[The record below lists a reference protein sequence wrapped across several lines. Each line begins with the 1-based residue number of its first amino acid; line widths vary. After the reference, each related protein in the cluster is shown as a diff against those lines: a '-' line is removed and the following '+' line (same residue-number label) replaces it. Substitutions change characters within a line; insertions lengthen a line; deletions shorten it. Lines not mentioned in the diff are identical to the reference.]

1 MFGVGSLAAASQSG
15 VIKSI
20 QQVEITIAANSAS
33 QAATISAV
41 DKNKT
46 VVVWNGTRS
55 AETTYNGSED
65 EVRLELTNGTT
76 LTAYTNAANVS
87 NSRIVRATVLE
98 FEPTIV
104 KQVQH
109 RTKLVTNVSNAD
121 DTISSSPVAYS
132 AIFWMGCTTDEA
144 NAYYNYTKAVVTQTN
159 ATTVNVRSGSAGTFN
174 LTASYCIVEFYS
186 NVIQSIQ
193 SVVNTIATSA
203 STQNSTISSVTTG
216 NCMLAYGGSRVDAA
230 FINNEMGVT
239 EGYIFLANSTTVTQ
253 TRLSTTGL
261 FQSILAVTVIE
272 FKAGI
277 IKQRQAGQTSIAT
290 SNSQHDDTTS
300 SSVVGRSVPIYL
312 GKSVTDTT
320 SGTTD
325 NSTICGSTEL
335 VNTTTHRK
343 KRSGSSGTYGLQIS
357 WEEIEFEEYPKL

>member
-1 MFGVGSLAAASQSG
+1 MFGVSAGICGNQSG

-20 QQVEITIAANSAS
+20 QQVEITIAANSSS

-41 DKNKT
+41 DLNRA
-46 VVVWNGTRS
+46 VRVWNGTRS
-55 AETTYNGSED
+55 AETTHNIAED
-65 EVRLELTNGTT
+65 EIRVEFTNSTT
-76 LTAYTNAANVS
+76 LTAFTNSVNTAS
-87 NSRIVRATVLE
+87 SRIVRVTIVE

-109 RTKLVTNVSNAD
+109 RKITLTNVTNANDTIASSPLATSAVFWSGCTGDKTNAD
-121 DTISSSPVAYS
+121 
-132 AIFWMGCTTDEA
+132 
-144 NAYYNYTKAVVTQTN
+144 YNYGKAVVTPVD
-159 ATTVNVRSGSAGTFN
+159 ATTINVRSGSAGTFS
-174 LTASYCIVEFYS
+174 LTVCYDYVEFYS

-203 STQNSTISSVTTG
+203 STQNSTISSVTTA
-216 NCMLAYGGSRVDAA
+216 NCMLAYGGSRVDPA
-230 FINNEMGVT
+230 FINNVMGVT
-239 EGYIFLANSTTVTQ
+239 EGYAFLANATTVTH
-253 TRLSTTGL
+253 TRLSTTSL
-261 FQSILAVTVIE
+261 FQAIIAVTVIE

-277 IKQRQAGQTSIAT
+277 IKSRQTGQTSIAT
-290 SNSQHDDTTS
+290 SNSQHDDTVT
-300 SSVVGRSVPIYL
+300 SSVVGRTLPVYL

-325 NSTICGSTEL
+325 NSIICGSTEI
-335 VNTTTHRK
+335 VNATTHRK